1 MKGQV
6 NEMEDGKKKIWICL
20 LVIVLAAVVAG
31 VFYYLSAP
39 DAPDSEGFL
48 IRAPYS
54 ICGPEGVGGEV

>member
-6 NEMEDGKKKIWICL
+6 NEMD
-20 LVIVLAAVVAG
+20 VLAAVAAG